1 VVVTLNKKIL
11 FFVLIPLLIS
21 TIPTLPTRNSTSVQ
35 GQVSKKEKLVQEVA
49 TVYPQSDYWPLAL
62 APWYIPEG
70 AYDVLVNG
78 TVNELKNR
86 SFDFYSFNKLNYERW
101 KANASY
107 QTYVNAKNVTTYSF
121 SFSPTRQDVVE
132 GLRLVVSNIYAQ
144 EVKNQSLVDTT
155 VTIYQFMPHSSWFSI
170 PPFMMGY
177 SAELTVRGT
186 AKEIHNYRF
195 NLYVFD
201 SKNYNLYN
209 TNRTYVAFYEAK
221 NRDTYSFSFTIPRE
235 KSAEPLYFIVERVEP
250 NVRLDIDLSAS
261 GSWLA
266 PATLSVEY
274 DVTISWK
281 ENPDLTTTT
290 PPPTTPSPR
299 QGCVIATAAYNSP
312 LAPEVTYMR
321 HVRDDLIGSTKIG
334 RVLVDRWNNF
344 YYLWSPTLAGLI
356 VNSESL
362 QATFKILLLPLV
374 GVIHMTALTYDLA
387 AQVSVELASFVAF
400 TVASILAILTYIVTP
415 ILVVARLT
423 KRIRA
428 KWLIQQIAKIEGE

>member
-1 VVVTLNKKIL
+1 MVVTLNKKIL

-235 KSAEPLYFIVERVEP
+235 KSAESLYFVVERVEP
-250 NVRLDIDLSAS
+250 NLRLDIDLSAS

-266 PATLSVEY
+266 PTTLSVEY
-274 DVTISWK
+274 NVTISWK
-281 ENPDLTTTT
+281 EKPALTT
-290 PPPTTPSPR
+290 PPR
-299 QGCVIATAAYNSP
+299 GCVIATATYNSP
-312 LAPEVTYMR
+312 LAPEVTYMA

-334 RVLVDRWNNF
+334 NVMIDGWNSF

-356 VNSESL
+356 ANSEPL
-362 QATFKILLLPLV
+362 QATFQILLLPLV
-374 GVIHMTALTYDLA
+374 GVIHVTALTYNLV
-387 AQVSVELASFVAF
+387 AQVNVDLASFVAF
-400 TVASILAILTYIVTP
+400 MAASILAILSLHHSF
-415 ILVVARLT
+415 LVCAVA
-423 KRIRA
+423 
-428 KWLIQQIAKIEGE
+428 GEHT